1 MYCPDCGT
9 INENKPR
16 FCRKCGRSLTAI
28 QLATDGRVDEAIIKF
43 KKSEHLLGT
52 GLVIFAIFVL
62 AALVS
67 LFLTG
72 VYPFAISIS

>member
-67 LFLTG
+67 L
-72 VYPFAISIS
+72 